1 VIVVDESPERAVHEN
16 NYHHCA
22 QYWLEVRDAAA
33 LPLQRK
39 PVCEFGDVRS
49 ALTLYE
55 AFLRASSYK
64 NIRMFRINSIPFLTI
79 AGGTIGLSATL
90 SGIILRD

>member
-1 VIVVDESPERAVHEN
+1 MQTDIG
-16 NYHHCA
+16 
-22 QYWLEVRDAAA
+22 
-33 LPLQRK
+33 
-39 PVCEFGDVRS
+39 F
-49 ALTLYE
+49 LYE

-79 AGGTIGLSATL
+79 AAGTIGLSVTR

>member
-1 VIVVDESPERAVHEN
+1 MQTDIG
-16 NYHHCA
+16 
-22 QYWLEVRDAAA
+22 
-33 LPLQRK
+33 
-39 PVCEFGDVRS
+39 F
-49 ALTLYE
+49 LYE

>member
-1 VIVVDESPERAVHEN
+1 MRINGLGPHARRLCRLLDGASLLMLSSHSTSSPFRGM
-16 NYHHCA
+16 
-22 QYWLEVRDAAA
+22 QTDIG
-33 LPLQRK
+33 
-39 PVCEFGDVRS
+39 F
-49 ALTLYE
+49 LYE

-79 AGGTIGLSATL
+79 AGGTIGLSVTR